1 MESEIMPR
9 KPKCKICGLD
19 VDKEGDNW
27 FKNSV
32 GYYHITCR
40 QKKNLPITED
50 EHLANKSIA
59 PESVKEEFLKRDS
72 GAKTIKCYF
81 CGLAADSVR
90 ALRKD
95 GKAFH
100 NDCYPEY
107 KDRTELFRYCCKL
120 WGLKAPGPL
129 IARQAKQFK
138 EKGYTY
144 KGMLFSLKYFYE
156 VKHNDKNKYKGSETI
171 GIIPFVY
178 EDAKAYYEDLI
189 LQKQVLAQQAEKV
202 TAKEVKVVKIKP
214 IKQKPE
220 LFEFE

>member
-1 MESEIMPR
+1 MAFLLVFLYLHKNKLDKCIKLCYNIYIEEWRVKNMPR

-40 QKKNLPITED
+40 QKKNLPTTED
-50 EHLANKSIA
+50 EHLASKSIA

-81 CGLAADSVR
+81 CGLAADSAK

-107 KDRTELFRYCCKL
+107 KDRTELFR
-120 WGLKAPGPL
+120 
-129 IARQAKQFK
+129 
-138 EKGYTY
+138 
-144 KGMLFSLKYFYE
+144 
-156 VKHNDKNKYKGSETI
+156 
-171 GIIPFVY
+171 
-178 EDAKAYYEDLI
+178 
-189 LQKQVLAQQAEKV
+189 
-202 TAKEVKVVKIKP
+202 
-214 IKQKPE
+214 
-220 LFEFE
+220 